1 MRGYKAMIKD
11 RLVPTW
17 ELALLWCK
25 AKTRWVDTVYN
36 CHIKKLGNNKQLKKE
51 TVLFVTG
58 HRNKNGVYCNFMNTI
73 TNDDCFRA
81 NNPEEWAYWNSV
93 YNWVKW
99 FSSEMQVMKDDL
111 ITKSKSEFQS
121 LFYVNYELYRF
132 LIRNIHLYAS

>member
-25 AKTRWVDTVYN
+25 AKTCWVDTVYD

-121 LFYVNYELYRF
+121 LFYVNDELYRF